1 VEVKVKDDT
10 NAMQANLNQATAQLR
25 LNSSNDD
32 VDDADGT
39 GSQQSADLLSEC
51 CEDEGTPVVSNTSNK
66 SPKKVKA
73 KTTSSDPPQAPAN
86 LARLAMIPLNRD
98 ECASALNTLMGCPH
112 EEPDYLAPIPEKDQN
127 TVRKTIVLEEKD
139 DANSH
144 TISLDNVTLGRS
156 SVTGIR
162 STLISRQLCTVAMEV
177 EGKSARAS
185 ITMLKES
192 KYHAVFLNGEP
203 LERPV
208 GKELELV
215 DQDIL
220 SLYGPVD
227 FAYRIQLSS

>member
-1 VEVKVKDDT
+1 MKLKDDT

-32 VDDADGT
+32 DDDEDGT
-39 GSQQSADLLSEC
+39 GSQQSADLLSVC

-66 SPKKVKA
+66 SPLKAKA

-98 ECASALNTLMGCPH
+98 ECASALKTLMGCPH
-112 EEPDYLAPIPEKDQN
+112 DEPNYLAPVPEKDQN
-127 TVRKTIVLEEKD
+127 TFRKTIVLEEKD

-144 TISLDNVTLGRS
+144 TTSLGNVTLGRS

-162 STLISRQLCTVAMEV
+162 STLISRKLCTLAIGFKGE
-177 EGKSARAS
+177 SARAS

-192 KYHAVFLNGEP
+192 EHHAVFLNGEP
-203 LERPV
+203 LEEPA
-208 GKELELV
+208 GKEFELF